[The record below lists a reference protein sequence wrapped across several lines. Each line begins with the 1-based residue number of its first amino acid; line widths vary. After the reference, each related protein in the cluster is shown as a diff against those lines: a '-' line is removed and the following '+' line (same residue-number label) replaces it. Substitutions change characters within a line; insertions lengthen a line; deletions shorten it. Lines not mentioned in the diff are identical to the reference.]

1 MWKGGEESASKR
13 FRKEAPKSAMPES
26 TKTRVIKTVYFD
38 GIKKKPSFK
47 TYKSF

>member
-38 GIKKKPSFK
+38 GIK
-47 TYKSF
+47 